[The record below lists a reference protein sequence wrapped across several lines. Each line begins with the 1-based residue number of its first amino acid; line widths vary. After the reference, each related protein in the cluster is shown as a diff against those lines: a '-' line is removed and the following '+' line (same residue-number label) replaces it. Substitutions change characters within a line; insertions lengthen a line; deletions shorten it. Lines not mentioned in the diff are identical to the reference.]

1 MTEKTINVDYIA
13 RVEGQG
19 ALHIDVTKDGK
30 IQNLQFK
37 IFEPPRFFE
46 SFLIGRRYDEVM
58 ELTSRIC
65 GICPV
70 AHQITALRAVEN
82 AMGIDPTD
90 QTKDLRKLMAISAHI
105 QSNVLSM
112 YFLSLPDL
120 MGYESLIAMAKNHMD
135 IVKRALKLKKLGNDL
150 TQIIGGR
157 AVHPVTM
164 IVDGFSSIPS
174 KNKLEDFRRRLS
186 DAKKDAFKSVDLFS
200 NIEIPDFTRK
210 CEHVAIS
217 NPEQYA
223 INEGQFKSTEG
234 LNIDEMNYRE
244 HIYEKQKPY
253 STALHSYVT
262 ERDSFMVGPLPRVNL
277 NLKQM
282 SDDAQDAAKRSG
294 FKFPNFNPF
303 VSHLA
308 RALEVLHYIDECIEL
323 IDGITLKEEKPNF
336 MCKSGFG
343 AAITE
348 APRGSLYHS
357 YTLDN
362 NGIVRKADIVPPT
375 SHNAYNIEK
384 DMNGFV
390 QTILDLPLD
399 EITLKCEM
407 LVRAYDPCISC
418 STH

>member
-1 MTEKTINVDYIA
+1 
-13 RVEGQG
+13 
-19 ALHIDVTKDGK
+19 
-30 IQNLQFK
+30 
-37 IFEPPRFFE
+37 
-46 SFLIGRRYDEVM
+46 
-58 ELTSRIC
+58 
-65 GICPV
+65 
-70 AHQITALRAVEN
+70 
-82 AMGIDPTD
+82 
-90 QTKDLRKLMAISAHI
+90 
-105 QSNVLSM
+105 
-112 YFLSLPDL
+112 
-120 MGYESLIAMAKNHMD
+120 
-135 IVKRALKLKKLGNDL
+135 LKLKKLGNDL

-223 INEGQFKSTEG
+223 INEGRFKSTEG

-253 STALHSYVT
+253 STALHSYIT
-262 ERDSFMVGPLPRVNL
+262 GRDSFMVGPLPRINL

-282 SDDAQDAAKRSG
+282 SDDVQDAAKRSG

-308 RALEVLHYIDECIEL
+308 RALEVLHYIDECIEI
-323 IDGITLKEEKPNF
+323 IDKIHLKEENPSF

-348 APRGSLYHS
+348 
-357 YTLDN
+357 
-362 NGIVRKADIVPPT
+362 DI
-375 SHNAYNIEK
+375 
-384 DMNGFV
+384 
-390 QTILDLPLD
+390 ILKK
-399 EITLKCEM
+399 I
-407 LVRAYDPCISC
+407 
-418 STH
+418 